1 MNKFLCIIFILLF
14 ISKTEN
20 VFSNN
25 LIYDVNKVEIKGKKK
40 DNITKIK
47 FIELAFVKAFFVF
60 IDKTLLK
67 EDAESLSKTKLET
80 IKDLVLTYQII
91 KNEKNKVD
99 NNDNILTFNIQFDP
113 KKINNFLAKRKISYA
128 DISNISLTLLP
139 ILIKEK
145 KIFLYKENFFHTN
158 WNKLQSLTK
167 DTNDQLIN
175 YNLALENIEDL
186 EYISS
191 IQENID
197 LIDVKKINSFNE
209 SENFVLLIVYY
220 IDGRLKSFIK
230 TSIKNKNIDRNI
242 NLNIYPKDIS
252 KSYENAIT
260 MIKQEINQIWK
271 EQNLVDVNTPS
282 FLDFYLEIKQI
293 DDYLKLKSILDKID
307 IIDNYSVLDLTN
319 TYSKIRL
326 KYKGKVSKIK
336 NKLIDQ
342 KVNIQIENNIWKL
355 KIN

>member
-20 VFSNN
+20 VFSSN
-25 LIYDVNKVEIKGKKK
+25 LIYDVNKVEIKVKKN
-40 DNITKIK
+40 DSITKIK

-67 EDAESLSKTKLET
+67 EDAERLSKTKLET
-80 IKDLVLTYQII
+80 IKDLVLTYQIV
-91 KNEKNKVD
+91 KNKKNKID

-128 DISNISLTLLP
+128 DISDISLTLLP
-139 ILIKEK
+139 ILIKNK
-145 KIFLYKENFFHTN
+145 KIFLFEENFFHTN
-158 WNKLQSLTK
+158 WNKFNILTK
-167 DTNDQLIN
+167 DVSEQFIS

-186 EYISS
+186 GYINS

-197 LIDVKKINSFNE
+197 LIDAKKINSFNG
-209 SENFVLLIVYY
+209 SENFVLLIIYSTE
-220 IDGRLKSFIK
+220 DKLKAFIK

-242 NLNIYPKDIS
+242 NLNIYPEDTS
-252 KSYENAIT
+252 KSYEEAIT
-260 MIKQEINQIWK
+260 KIKKEISQIWK
-271 EQNLVDVNTPS
+271 EQNLVDVNTTS

-307 IIDNYSVLDLTN
+307 IIDNYSVLELTN

-326 KYKGKVSKIK
+326 KYKGKISKIK
-336 NKLIDQ
+336 NKLTDQ
-342 KVNIQIENNIWKL
+342 KINIQIENNIWKL

>member
-230 TSIKNKNIDRNI
+230 TSIKNKNIDRSI
-242 NLNIYPKDIS
+242 DLNFYLKDEK
-252 KSYENAIT
+252 KSYDEAIT
-260 MIKQEINQIWK
+260 VLKKEINQIWK
-271 EQNLVDVNTPS
+271 EQNLIDVNTPS
-282 FLDFYLEIKQI
+282 YLDFFLEIKKTS
-293 DDYLKLKSILDKID
+293 DYLKLKSILDAID
-307 IIDNYSVLDLTN
+307 VIENYLVLEMTN
-319 TYSKIRL
+319 EYL
-326 KYKGKVSKIK
+326 KVRIKYRGKVSKIK
-336 NKLIDQ
+336 NKLSDGQVSLKIIDN
-342 KVNIQIENNIWKL
+342 VWKL
-355 KIN
+355 KIK